1 MGVHSCTGPFTPSR
15 AGYIRPM
22 FLTTEKRLFRS
33 FGESGKT
40 TTNPPIKGVVIH
52 TMEVTMPGASK
63 ETRRV
68 KILNANWFPG
78 IDDGEGRFELL
89 IITEDDQQYAV
100 PADPVSMTALVA
112 LARADTVLA
121 WDPTNRVLIVANIVG
136 TMPWTAAPTA

>member
-1 MGVHSCTGPFTPSR
+1 
-15 AGYIRPM
+15 
-22 FLTTEKRLFRS
+22 
-33 FGESGKT
+33 
-40 TTNPPIKGVVIH
+40 
-52 TMEVTMPGASK
+52 MPGASK

-68 KILNANWFPG
+68 KILNANWFPR